1 MEVLYQ
7 QDTLILTI
15 SHYREMTSEGKGKR
29 WRKQKEV
36 KTEEIKGVG
45 EESTKN
51 YESSLN
57 RGLEAFKKRSEE
69 PPQTEN
75 GEPLLN
81 INYIVDTLLLSPVK
95 WAAIVKS
102 PSCKWGNGYQKLAKG
117 HKLKHFTNIFSESRT
132 SAAYHSQKE
141 NVPFHLPTGWAG
153 GYSEHTTL
161 SPGWPANL

>member
-1 MEVLYQ
+1 MA
-7 QDTLILTI
+7 I
-15 SHYREMTSEGKGKR
+15 SDEINRVKSAGRGVERGEG
-29 WRKQKEV
+29 QEAPS
-36 KTEEIKGVG
+36 G

-95 WAAIVKS
+95 
-102 PSCKWGNGYQKLAKG
+102 
-117 HKLKHFTNIFSESRT
+117 
-132 SAAYHSQKE
+132 
-141 NVPFHLPTGWAG
+141 
-153 GYSEHTTL
+153 
-161 SPGWPANL
+161 